1 VAQGCVAKLGKEH
14 RPAVPSGPRKDLLP
28 ERLLIARLR
37 RGVDQKDVAEAVG
50 CRPNTVGRWE
60 RGLTVPAADHL
71 RLACDFLQVSADW
84 VLGREAG
91 RAFLGLLDE
100 DVEAEILE
108 RADYKSARTL
118 LPRLC
123 CRVTEG
129 LVMIDDAAEFAA
141 RMTEAHRR
149 VEYLRIVEGEDP
161 GGSLM

>member
-1 VAQGCVAKLGKEH
+1 MSPG
-14 RPAVPSGPRKDLLP
+14 SRKDVLP

-37 RGVDQKDVAEAVG
+37 RGRDQKDVAEAVG
-50 CRPNTVGRWE
+50 CTPHTVGRWE
-60 RGLTVPAADHL
+60 RGETVPAADHL
-71 RLACDFLQVSADW
+71 RRACDFLQVSADW
-84 VLGREAG
+84 LLGREVG

-129 LVMIDDAAEFAA
+129 LVLIDDSAEFAA
-141 RMTEAHRR
+141 RMAEVHRR
-149 VEYLRIVEGEDP
+149 VEYLRSIEGHDP
-161 GGSLM
+161 GASLM